1 MLGKF
6 LLDTWLLFLSHLRTT
21 LRNPVWVIMGLFQ
34 PICYMLLFAPLLEG
48 LAASPGLPAGKAL
61 NVFAPG
67 MLVMMAVYNT
77 AFVGFGL
84 IDSLRSGVIE
94 RLRVTPASRLALLL
108 GMVAR
113 DVVTFLVQCTLLVV
127 VALVM
132 GLRPDPVGLPAAV
145 VFLVLIGLVMASC
158 SYALALTLKEEGALA
173 ASINSVT
180 LPLTLLS
187 GFFLPMEL
195 APPLLRLLARFNPFA
210 YAVDTARAL
219 VNGDLTA
226 PAVPIGFALFVVLA
240 VLALW
245 WAIGI
250 MRQATA

>member
-1 MLGKF
+1 MPAKF
-6 LLDTWLLFLSHLRTT
+6 FRDTWLLFVSHLRTT

-34 PICYMLLFAPLLEG
+34 PVCYMLLFAPLLAG
-48 LAASPGLPAGKAL
+48 LPDTPGIPAGKAL
-61 NVFAPG
+61 NVFTPG
-67 MLVMMAVYNT
+67 MLVMMAIYNT

-84 IDSLRSGVIE
+84 IDNLRSGVIE

-113 DVVTFLVQCTLLVV
+113 DVVTFLVQCFLLLVV
-127 VALVM
+127 AVVM
-132 GLRPDPVGLPAAV
+132 GLRPDPIGLPVAV

-158 SYALALTLKEEGALA
+158 SYALALTVKEEGALA
-173 ASINSVT
+173 ASINSIT

-187 GFFLPMEL
+187 GFFLPLDL
-195 APPLLRLLARFNPFA
+195 APSLLRWLARFNPFA

-219 VNGDLTA
+219 VDGKLTD
-226 PAVPIGFALFVVLA
+226 PAVPIGFAMFAALA

-245 WAIGI
+245 WAIAM
-250 MRQATA
+250 MRQATT

>member
-1 MLGKF
+1 MLTKF
-6 LLDTWLLFLSHLRTT
+6 LLDTWLIFVSNLRTT
-21 LRNPVWVIMGLFQ
+21 LRSPVWVVMGLFQ
-34 PICYMLLFAPLLEG
+34 PVCYLLLFAPLLEG
-48 LAASPGLPAGKAL
+48 LPASPGLPAGKAF
-61 NVFAPG
+61 NVFTPG

-108 GMVAR
+108 GMIAR
-113 DVVTFLVQCTLLVV
+113 DVFVFLVQCALMLLV
-127 VALVM
+127 ALAL
-132 GLRPDPVGLPAAV
+132 GLRPDPVGLALAV
-145 VFLVLIGLVMASC
+145 VFLVLIGLVMGSC

-187 GFFLPMEL
+187 GFFLPLEL
-195 APPLLRLLARFNPFA
+195 APPPLRLLARFNPFA

-219 VNGDLTA
+219 VDGQLTD
-226 PAVPIGFALFVVLA
+226 PAVPLGFALFAVLA
-240 VLALW
+240 VLALR
-245 WAIGI
+245 WAIAA
-250 MRQATA
+250 MRQATT